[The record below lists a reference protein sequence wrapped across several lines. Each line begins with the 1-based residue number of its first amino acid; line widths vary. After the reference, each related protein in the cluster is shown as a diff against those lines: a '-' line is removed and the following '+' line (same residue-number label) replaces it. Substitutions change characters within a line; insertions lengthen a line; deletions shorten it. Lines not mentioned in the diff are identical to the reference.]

1 MATRR
6 GDRDAGRL
14 ILTNATPFLWKRSL
28 KTPKGMRLW
37 SFPEHVE
44 PGESVEVE
52 IAFSGGANVHGQASY
67 QGYGGTGRLM
77 ETQRPPSQRDSS
89 SYAKTPE
96 TSNIS
101 RTKEKMELEDGQSG
115 PGNPTFTVSA
125 TVNGLSVELPAEM
138 RKPGWFA
145 VPPAPHKVADTG
157 WQKGCA
163 VSFTIGALG
172 GQHASLRGGHTPRT
186 FQGVKMRSLRS
197 AAAFGGDGNRE
208 GRGALIP
215 KRQSSARGTGG
226 GGGGGG
232 GVGGFFGGIGRHLQ
246 AVTETA
252 GGLLNDCGIGA
263 PPRPAGGKGEGDWTT
278 EWMKAYAPA
287 LANLK
292 LSEMSLPGT
301 HDSGTAKMNN
311 PVVSPWATTQNLGVL
326 SQLKA
331 GVRVLDLRCGYV
343 GREAQKNDRVQ
354 DGIAVVHDKYRTS
367 LSLRKAL
374 ECVKGFVQAHP
385 SELVLLDFHR
395 FPGLGHGAPHEKA
408 AAVVLSVL
416 GGDEP
421 VMIHPKFRHM
431 PFARIMSQQKGR
443 VGVLWNA
450 VEAREPHFWPGV
462 RQAWTGAENIRSLHD
477 LAEAELGDKNGLLW
491 SLPLVLPAGVPRPV
505 PHIAEHLDDW
515 LSAGG
520 VWQDNASIVA
530 CDFVEETQLV
540 RNCVGA
546 CLVKMARASADGDA
560 AAHAGGGKHGG

>member
-37 SFPEHVE
+37 SFPEEVDA
-44 PGESVEVE
+44 GESVEVE
-52 IAFSGGANVHGQASY
+52 IAFSRTTNVHGQASY
-67 QGYGGTGRLM
+67 Q
-77 ETQRPPSQRDSS
+77 
-89 SYAKTPE
+89 
-96 TSNIS
+96 
-101 RTKEKMELEDGQSG
+101 MELEDGQSG

-163 VSFTIGALG
+163 VSFTIGSLG
-172 GQHASLRGGHTPRT
+172 GHHASLRGGHTPRT
-186 FQGVKMRSLRS
+186 FQGVKMASLRG
-197 AAAFGGDGNRE
+197 AASFGGNGNRE
-208 GRGALIP
+208 GRGA
-215 KRQSSARGTGG
+215 
-226 GGGGGG
+226 
-232 GVGGFFGGIGRHLQ
+232 
-246 AVTETA
+246 
-252 GGLLNDCGIGA
+252 
-263 PPRPAGGKGEGDWTT
+263 GEGDWTT
-278 EWMKAYAPA
+278 EWMKTYASA

-301 HDSGTAKMNN
+301 HDSGTAKMHN

-326 SQLKA
+326 AQLKA

-354 DGIAVVHDKYRTS
+354 DGIAVVHDKHRTS

-374 ECVKGFVQAHP
+374 ECIKGFVQAHP

-416 GGDEP
+416 GGEEP
-421 VMIHPKFRHM
+421 VMVHPKFRHL
-431 PFARIMSQQKGR
+431 PFGRIMSQQKGR
-443 VGVLWNA
+443 VGILWNA

-462 RQAWTGAENIRSLHD
+462 RQAWTGAESVRSLHD

-505 PHIAEHLDDW
+505 PHIPEHLDDW

-520 VWQDNASIVA
+520 VWQDHASIVA

-546 CLVKMARASADGDA
+546 CLMKMARANAEGDA
-560 AAHAGGGKHGG
+560 AAHAGGGKHGGAAACENTTPARRDACRTHTAVI

>member
-1 MATRR
+1 
-6 GDRDAGRL
+6 
-14 ILTNATPFLWKRSL
+14 
-28 KTPKGMRLW
+28 
-37 SFPEHVE
+37 
-44 PGESVEVE
+44 
-52 IAFSGGANVHGQASY
+52 
-67 QGYGGTGRLM
+67 
-77 ETQRPPSQRDSS
+77 
-89 SYAKTPE
+89 
-96 TSNIS
+96 
-101 RTKEKMELEDGQSG
+101 MELEDGQSG

-208 GRGALIP
+208 GRGA
-215 KRQSSARGTGG
+215 
-226 GGGGGG
+226 
-232 GVGGFFGGIGRHLQ
+232 
-246 AVTETA
+246 
-252 GGLLNDCGIGA
+252 
-263 PPRPAGGKGEGDWTT
+263 GEGDWTT

-385 SELVLLDFHR
+385 R
-395 FPGLGHGAPHEKA
+395 
-408 AAVVLSVL
+408 
-416 GGDEP
+416 
-421 VMIHPKFRHM
+421 
-431 PFARIMSQQKGR
+431 
-443 VGVLWNA
+443 
-450 VEAREPHFWPGV
+450 
-462 RQAWTGAENIRSLHD
+462 
-477 LAEAELGDKNGLLW
+477 
-491 SLPLVLPAGVPRPV
+491 
-505 PHIAEHLDDW
+505 
-515 LSAGG
+515 
-520 VWQDNASIVA
+520 
-530 CDFVEETQLV
+530 
-540 RNCVGA
+540 
-546 CLVKMARASADGDA
+546 
-560 AAHAGGGKHGG
+560 

>member
-37 SFPEHVE
+37 SFPEEVD

-52 IAFSGGANVHGQASY
+52 IAFSRRANVHGQASY
-67 QGYGGTGRLM
+67 Q
-77 ETQRPPSQRDSS
+77 
-89 SYAKTPE
+89 
-96 TSNIS
+96 
-101 RTKEKMELEDGQSG
+101 MELEDGQSG

-163 VSFTIGALG
+163 VSFTIGSLG

-186 FQGVKMRSLRS
+186 FQGVKMASLRG
-197 AAAFGGDGNRE
+197 AAAFGGNGNRE

-215 KRQSSARGTGG
+215 KRQSSARGD
-226 GGGGGG
+226 GGGGG

-246 AVTETA
+246 AVTDSA

-263 PPRPAGGKGEGDWTT
+263 PPRPAGGNGEGDWTT
-278 EWMKAYAPA
+278 EWMKTYASA
-287 LANLK
+287 LSNLK

-301 HDSGTAKMNN
+301 HDSGTAKMHN
-311 PVVSPWATTQNLGVL
+311 PVVSPWATTQNLGIL
-326 SQLKA
+326 AQLKA

-354 DGIAVVHDKYRTS
+354 DGIAVVHDKHRTS

-416 GGDEP
+416 GGEEP
-421 VMIHPKFRHM
+421 VMIHPKFRHL
-431 PFARIMSQQKGR
+431 PFGRIMSQQKGR
-443 VGVLWNA
+443 VGILWNA

-462 RQAWTGAENIRSLHD
+462 RQAWTGAESVRSLHD
-477 LAEAELGDKNGLLW
+477 LAEAELAEKNGLLW
-491 SLPLVLPAGVPRPV
+491 SL
-505 PHIAEHLDDW
+505 
-515 LSAGG
+515 
-520 VWQDNASIVA
+520 
-530 CDFVEETQLV
+530 
-540 RNCVGA
+540 
-546 CLVKMARASADGDA
+546 
-560 AAHAGGGKHGG
+560 